1 MSAFCWTPISLWRM
15 ATWVRL
21 AWRTLVSSSRKPLT
35 LSTTRMRWS
44 WMSRKYS
51 PSSPCMPG
59 DQAVDQAVERLGE
72 RGGRLVELDHLALEQ
87 VDALGRVA
95 ALVGEDLGLD
105 LLDVLVE
112 AVDHRLVV
120 VDDPVEDRVQ
130 HRPGA
135 EAEQVGPALDPLADV
150 AEGAGRLVAD
160 RDHELGADEEHDLA
174 ELDGVV
180 GVDVAGGLED
190 HEQGVVVD
198 LELGPLVGV
207 DGVLD
212 GQLVQVE
219 LAPDRVELR
228 LVRLVQ
234 PDPDKGVVGVPGLV
248 RLVQGHLARPALAV
262 LADRAVDDHAGIV
275 P

>member
-1 MSAFCWTPISLWRM
+1 
-15 ATWVRL
+15 
-21 AWRTLVSSSRKPLT
+21 
-35 LSTTRMRWS
+35 
-44 WMSRKYS
+44 
-51 PSSPCMPG
+51 
-59 DQAVDQAVERLGE
+59 
-72 RGGRLVELDHLALEQ
+72 VELDHLALQQ
-87 VDALGRVA
+87 VDALGRVGA
-95 ALVGEDLGLD
+95 GVREDLPLD

-112 AVDHRLVV
+112 PVDDRLVV
-120 VDDPVEDRVQ
+120 VDDPVEDGVQ
-130 HRPGA
+130 HRPRA
-135 EAEQVGPALDPLADV
+135 EAEQVGPALDLLADV

-190 HEQGVVVD
+190 REQGVVVD

-228 LVRLVQ
+228 LVRLVK

-262 LADRAVDDHAGIV
+262 LVDRAVDDHAGIV